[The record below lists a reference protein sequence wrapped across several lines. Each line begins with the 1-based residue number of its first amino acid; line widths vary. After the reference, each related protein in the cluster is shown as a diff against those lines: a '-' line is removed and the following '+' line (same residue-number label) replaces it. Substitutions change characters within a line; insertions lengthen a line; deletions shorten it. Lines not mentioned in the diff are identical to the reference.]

1 MLEKGERESTVNSY
15 KDIYNFNNNAAV
27 NTIKLKIINEFI
39 QINRPKNLNKEKI
52 KMLIDNV
59 RNTEKFIA
67 IKNKQLINFKTKW
80 KLFE

>member
-1 MLEKGERESTVNSY
+1 MLEKGERESAVNSY

-39 QINRPKNLNKEKI
+39 QINRPKNLKKEKI

-67 IKNKQLINFKTKW
+67 VKNKQLINFKTKW